1 MVIFFD
7 PFVEMCLERK
17 NKRVSASSWSYL
29 WSIEILRINTSV
41 FTVFMVIFFDPF
53 VEMCL
58 ECKNER
64 VSASSWFDGDNKSM
78 FNVGLLL
85 QDTSSKVYTKI
96 VSVSTS
102 NGSICVEI
110 NLNNSVLFSSI
121 RKNAFQFVGAIL
133 LVCTFLL
140 IPFPR
145 FNLVWL
151 FKLSFLYVSKLTK
164 STVKN
169 CLNFLIFFLI

>member
-1 MVIFFD
+1 
-7 PFVEMCLERK
+7 
-17 NKRVSASSWSYL
+17 
-29 WSIEILRINTSV
+29 
-41 FTVFMVIFFDPF
+41 MVIFFDPF

-58 ECKNER
+58 ECKNKR
-64 VSASSWFDGDNKSM
+64 VSASSWFDVDNKSM

-85 QDTSSKVYTKI
+85 QDTSKAYTRIVY
-96 VSVSTS
+96 VSAS
-102 NGSICVEI
+102 NGSNWVKI

-140 IPFPR
+140 IHFPR

-151 FKLSFLYVSKLTK
+151 FWLSFLYVWKIISISWALYWVTYFWIAGF
-164 STVKN
+164 TVSIQDPSN
-169 CLNFLIFFLI
+169 V